1 MSGAAHTADESDEAT
16 RILQAENAIA
26 PSGDIQAMQVARPA
40 EADEE
45 HTTIL
50 LHTAL
55 DETED
60 ERTTILH
67 APEGVLYGTVAEE
80 DDEHAGGLA
89 PFLPPLNNG
98 EASRS
103 GLPAVPEHE
112 TSGEEDEPTTI
123 LTTATPEAGHEAA
136 SQDWGIAGPGWTQQ
150 ARLQTQEAGAG
161 ENVSRSFDATS
172 AGDPTAEEEERTTIL
187 TSAAAQEDERT
198 TILQNDHPPTDI
210 QSLGAGAGGSSSVF
224 WSHPGPSPAQIP
236 QPAHAPEAGRPEAEH
251 WTATLPQEAG
261 TQEPTSIVPAAE
273 PPPGPADSTE
283 ILPAAALAGLPDTT
297 NEADGQVSGRAW
309 FDRRLRDFNHAL
321 LHTQTGQRRPAAERQ
336 SLAAAARDMIQRVGL
351 RDPEHKATDW
361 ADTVLQADQLLVNTY
376 FVRALIARGGVGEIY
391 RARHRD
397 LKTEH
402 AIKILLPRYALD
414 PTVLTLM
421 LEEARLLQ
429 RVRHEAVVGC
439 QGLLRDT
446 DGRPMLVMDYLR
458 GRTLSARLR
467 DGPLPQADLILLAAR
482 LASGLSALHAQGLVH
497 QDISPDN
504 IILVDDNCAAATI
517 IDFGLARSLDAPEN
531 THRNIDFAGKFS
543 WCSPEQLSSRATNVD
558 ARSDLYS
565 LGLVLAAAA
574 RGTRLDMGNDLAS
587 ARAARHGVPPLG
599 GIQEPVA
606 TLLRHLLAPSTATRL
621 RSAEEV
627 PDWLRA
633 KRPGLVQRLFGR

>member
-1 MSGAAHTADESDEAT
+1 MSGAAHAADEPDEVT
-16 RILQAENAIA
+16 RILQAGDAIA
-26 PSGDIQAMQVARPA
+26 PSGEVQAMQTARPA
-40 EADEE
+40 EAEKEE
-45 HTTIL
+45 RTTIL
-50 LHTAL
+50 LHPAL
-55 DETED
+55 DEGED
-60 ERTTILH
+60 ERTTILPATRDAQHGAGAAREAEDLGALAQPDPLPASGQDSSGLWH
-67 APEGVLYGTVAEE
+67 AVSVQAALGETFEPATVLATPSPEDNLAGYERAQQAHELVAETHFATPE
-80 DDEHAGGLA
+80 AGPDRDVFGGIDPAHAAELA
-89 PFLPPLNNG
+89 D
-98 EASRS
+98 A
-103 GLPAVPEHE
+103 
-112 TSGEEDEPTTI
+112 DEPTTI
-123 LTTATPEAGHEAA
+123 LTSPAAADAERTATQEHEHSFPELIPADTG
-136 SQDWGIAGPGWTQQ
+136 SGD
-150 ARLQTQEAGAG
+150 
-161 ENVSRSFDATS
+161 DAPLPW
-172 AGDPTAEEEERTTIL
+172 AKP
-187 TSAAAQEDERT
+187 
-198 TILQNDHPPTDI
+198 
-210 QSLGAGAGGSSSVF
+210 
-224 WSHPGPSPAQIP
+224 WPSPAQTA
-236 QPAHAPEAGRPEAEH
+236 QPSHA
-251 WTATLPQEAG
+251 QEAAQIEADRTPAFSPETND
-261 TQEPTSIVPAAE
+261 TQEVTTILHTAE
-273 PPPGPADSTE
+273 PSPGTPDSTE
-283 ILPAAALAGLPDTT
+283 ILPAAALAGLPDG
-297 NEADGQVSGRAW
+297 ADGVDGQVSGRAW

-321 LHTQTGQRRPAAERQ
+321 LHTQAGQRRPAAERQ
-336 SLAAAARDMIQRVGL
+336 ALAAAARDMIQRVGL
-351 RDPEHKATDW
+351 RDPEHKPADW

-414 PTVLTLM
+414 PTVLNLM

-458 GRTLSARLR
+458 GPTLSARLR
-467 DGPLPQADLILLAAR
+467 QGPLPQADLVRLATR

-543 WCSPEQLSSRATNVD
+543 WCSPEQLSSRAAQVD

-574 RGTRLDMGNDLAS
+574 RGARLDMGSDLSS
-587 ARAARHGVPPLG
+587 ARAARHSVPPLG

-606 TLLRHLLAPSTATRL
+606 TLLRHLLAPSTALRL

-627 PDWLRA
+627 PDWLRP
-633 KRPGLVQRLFGR
+633 KRQGFVQRIFGR